1 MQRDDEPDDRDPP
14 LERDIPDHKK
24 DPLRG
29 MFETVDKYWKKIMQ
43 IDHDIEKQTQFES
56 LIEAN
61 KKQEVQKRLGFF
73 TSDDFEQF
81 EEIVDNDS
89 QIKLKD
95 RTQKYITTQQE
106 LSDEFLSDLSKSLNK
121 SNLKQQEKHNYQRLF
136 YNMLQ
141 DCLNLRKINV
151 IGAKMKIYQE
161 RVRMSNYSELVDQI
175 KSDNE
180 QVYAEIFM
188 KEEFNREVLQKC

>member
-1 MQRDDEPDDRDPP
+1 MHRDDEPDDRDPP
-14 LERDIPDHKK
+14 LEREIPDHEKHQLCGVFK
-24 DPLRG
+24 
-29 MFETVDKYWKKIMQ
+29 TVDKYWKKIMQ

-73 TSDDFEQF
+73 TSDDFEQ
-81 EEIVDNDS
+81 
-89 QIKLKD
+89 IKLKD

-106 LSDEFLSDLSKSLNK
+106 LSDEFLSDLTKSLNK
-121 SNLKQQEKHNYQRLF
+121 LNLKPQEKHNYRRLF

-175 KSDNE
+175 KSENE